1 MSKAELRDIE
11 TLTRFIANLKT
22 FNAEL
27 DARSQRLNSH
37 WGSLQRVWRDRQC
50 EKFAA
55 DWESSLAVIRKYLD
69 GSSAYV
75 SHLEK
80 KRDQAETYG
89 Q

>member
-1 MSKAELRDIE
+1 MSKAELTDIE
-11 TLTRFIANLKT
+11 TLSRFITNLKA

-27 DARSQRLNSH
+27 DARTQRLNSH

-55 DWESSLAVIRKYLD
+55 DWEASLTVIRKYLD

-80 KRDQAETYG
+80 KRGQAETYG
-89 Q
+89 R